1 MVDVKFLPEY
11 FATSVWIKSEDIFV
25 PIGKYDKL
33 PLSEQLIKEL
43 EKFDDAVM
51 GILDWSNPGGES
63 PMSFEER
70 KDLYELSKN
79 LCKRVQ
85 DELGGD
91 YNVIDRTGWLE
102 PKEQLEESDLL

>member
-1 MVDVKFLPEY
+1 MINIKFLPEY
-11 FATSVWIKSEDIFV
+11 FATSVWIKSKDVFV
-25 PIGKYDKL
+25 PIGEYNRL

-51 GILDWSNPGGES
+51 DILDWSNPGGES

-70 KDLYELSKN
+70 MDLYELSKD
-79 LCKRVQ
+79 LCKKVQ

-91 YNVIDRTGWLE
+91 YNVTDCTGWLE
-102 PKEQLEESDLL
+102 PKE

>member
-1 MVDVKFLPEY
+1 MIDVKFLPEY
-11 FATSVWIKSEDIFV
+11 FTTSVWIKLEDIFV
-25 PIGKYDKL
+25 PVEEYDKL

-51 GILDWSNPGGES
+51 DILDWSNPGGKS

-70 KDLYELSKN
+70 RNLYELAEN
-79 LCKRVQ
+79 LCRRVQ

-91 YNVIDRTGWLE
+91 YNVIDRTGWLK
-102 PKEQLEESDLL
+102 PKE

>member
-1 MVDVKFLPEY
+1 MIDVKFLPEY
-11 FATSVWIKSEDIFV
+11 FATSVWIKSKDIFK
-25 PIGKYDKL
+25 PIGEYNRL

-51 GILDWSNPGGES
+51 DILDWSNPGGES

-70 KDLYELSKN
+70 RDLYELAKD
-79 LCKRVQ
+79 LCRRVQ

-102 PKEQLEESDLL
+102 PKE